1 MALVRLPLIV
11 SLALHRVG
19 GAAVSRGGSIAN
31 GAHPSAIQ
39 PMGAGNLVQGRSAE
53 QERRERLKRIQDS
66 LSDLRARLDASQQS
80 IVHARADEGAPVST
94 ATGPSTVSAPVAAAQ
109 RP

>member
-31 GAHPSAIQ
+31 GAHPSAVQ

-80 IVHARADEGAPVST
+80 IVHARADEGA
-94 ATGPSTVSAPVAAAQ
+94 TGPSTVSAPVAALQA
-109 RP
+109 